1 MGEER
6 SGFTRA
12 LDILSRRDQSEA
24 ELALK
29 LRRKG
34 IGDEEVET
42 IVARLRELGYLN
54 DRRLAGRIAESALA
68 DGKMV
73 GLRLSRE
80 LLRRGIPR
88 DLAAEATAL
97 AAEGHDMREAVRE
110 LLAGKFPSFDPAAAD
125 VREKRRLIGWFQR
138 RGYPL
143 SAILEAL
150 RVSADE

>member
-12 LDILSRRDQSEA
+12 LDILSRRDHSEA
-24 ELALK
+24 ELTLK

-34 IGDEEVET
+34 VGEEEIEAV
-42 IVARLRELGYLN
+42 VARLRELGYLN
-54 DRRLAGRIAESALA
+54 DRRLAERIAESALA
-68 DGKMV
+68 DGRMV
-73 GLRLSRE
+73 GPRLSRE
-80 LLRRGIPR
+80 LFRRGIPR
-88 DLAAEATAL
+88 DLAAEAMAR
-97 AAEGHDMREAVRE
+97 ASEGYDSREALRE
-110 LLAGKFPSFDPAAAD
+110 LLSGKFPSFDPSAAD
-125 VREKRRLIGWFQR
+125 AREKRRVVSWFQR

>member
-6 SGFTRA
+6 SGFNRA

-29 LRRKG
+29 LRRRG
-34 IGDEEVET
+34 IGEDEIESV
-42 IVARLRELGYLN
+42 VNRLRELGYLN
-54 DRRLAGRIAESALA
+54 DRRLAERIAESALA
-68 DGKMV
+68 DGRMV
-73 GLRLSRE
+73 GPRLSRE

-88 DLAAEATAL
+88 DLAAEALTRAT
-97 AAEGHDMREAVRE
+97 EGHDPRSAIREM
-110 LLAGKFPSFDPAAAD
+110 LAGKFPSFDPAVAD
-125 VREKRRLIGWFQR
+125 FREKRRVVGWFQR

>member
-12 LDILSRRDQSEA
+12 LDILSRRDHSEA

-29 LRRKG
+29 LRRNG
-34 IGDEEVET
+34 IDDGEVET
-42 IVARLRELGYLN
+42 VIDRLRELGYLN

-68 DGKMV
+68 DGRMV
-73 GLRLSRE
+73 GPRLSRE
-80 LLRRGIPR
+80 LSRRGIPR
-88 DLAAEATAL
+88 DLAAEAVAR
-97 AAEGHDMREAVRE
+97 AAEGHDPRETVRG
-110 LLAGKFPSFDPAAAD
+110 LLTGKFPSFDPATAD
-125 VREKRRLIGWFQR
+125 AKEKRRLIGWFQR

>member
-6 SGFTRA
+6 SGFSRA
-12 LDILSRRDQSEA
+12 LDILSRRDRSEA

-29 LRRKG
+29 LRHKG
-34 IGDEEVET
+34 VGEDEIQTV
-42 IVARLRELGYLN
+42 VARLRELGYLN
-54 DRRLAGRIAESALA
+54 DRRLAERIAESALA
-68 DGKMV
+68 DGRMA
-73 GLRLSRE
+73 GPRLGRE

-88 DLAAEATAL
+88 DLAAEAMAR
-97 AAEGHDMREAVRE
+97 ASEGYDSREAVRE
-110 LLAGKFPSFDPAAAD
+110 LLAAKFPSFDPSVAD
-125 VREKRRLIGWFQR
+125 PREKRRVVGWFQR

>member
-6 SGFTRA
+6 SGFSRA

-29 LRRKG
+29 LRRRG
-34 IGDEEVET
+34 VGEDEIQG

-54 DRRLAGRIAESALA
+54 DRRLAERIAASALA
-68 DGKMV
+68 DGRMA
-73 GLRLSRE
+73 GPRLSRE
-80 LLRRGIPR
+80 LRRRGIPR
-88 DLAAEATAL
+88 DLAADAL
-97 AAEGHDMREAVRE
+97 ARASEGYDPREAVRD
-110 LLAGKFPSFDPAAAD
+110 LLAGKFPSFDPATAD
-125 VREKRRLIGWFQR
+125 AREKRRMVGWFQR

>member
-12 LDILSRRDQSEA
+12 LDILSRRDHSEA

-34 IGDEEVET
+34 IGDDEIEAAVG
-42 IVARLRELGYLN
+42 RLRELGYLN

-68 DGKMV
+68 DGKMM
-73 GLRLSRE
+73 GPRLSRE
-80 LLRRGIPR
+80 LSRRGIPR
-88 DLAAEATAL
+88 DIAAEAMAR
-97 AAEGHDMREAVRE
+97 AADGHDPRDAVRE
-110 LLAGKFPSFDPAAAD
+110 LLAGKFPSFNPTVAD
-125 VREKRRLIGWFQR
+125 AKEKRRVIGWFQR